1 MSLKVMKSRKPKKVN
16 RKSKSQKPVKKSQKP
31 VKKSRKRVKK
41 SRKPKKTSRKPV
53 KKSRKPK
60 KTSRKPKKTS
70 RKPKKTS
77 RKPVKKSRKPVK
89 KSRKP
94 VKKSRKPK
102 KTSRKPKKTSR
113 KPKKTS
119 RKPKKTSRKPV
130 KKSRKPKKTS
140 RRTYKARTVVGKVD
154 IGTAM
159 AKSLKHPVPMV
170 PGRFKTQAALKEFTN
185 NLQITQKNYNR
196 LKRLYSELYLDSNS
210 SPPKSSQPMIRYGGV
225 IGNGEP
231 LKTPK
236 YVNNNLKFSIA
247 KYTPEKEKELNKQ
260 IDALVFYKKQEN
272 EEDRSYP
279 SYSMLYESF
288 AALYNL
294 SE

>member
-196 LKRLYSELYLDSNS
+196 LKQLYSDLYLDSNS
-210 SPPKSSQPMIRYGGV
+210 SPPIPMIPYGGV

-247 KYTPEKEKELNKQ
+247 KYTPLKQAQLNKEIDRLVYYKEK
-260 IDALVFYKKQEN
+260 
-272 EEDRSYP
+272 RSYP
-279 SYSMLYESF
+279 SYSLLYDSF
-288 AALYNL
+288 TALDNL
-294 SE
+294 SELTFQSHQ

>member
-60 KTSRKPKKTS
+60 KTSRKP
-70 RKPKKTS
+70 
-77 RKPVKKSRKPVK
+77 VKKSRKPVK

-119 RKPKKTSRKPV
+119 RKPV

-140 RRTYKARTVVGKVD
+140 RRTYKAHTL
-154 IGTAM
+154 
-159 AKSLKHPVPMV
+159 KSAPLSKTSVSKKTIPIPMV
-170 PGRFKTQAALKEFTN
+170 PGRFKTQEALN

-210 SPPKSSQPMIRYGGV
+210 SPPIPMIPYGGV

-236 YVNNNLKFSIA
+236 YVNNNLKFSIE
-247 KYTPEKEKELNKQ
+247 KYTPFKQAQLNKE
-260 IDALVFYKKQEN
+260 IDRLVFYKEK
-272 EEDRSYP
+272 RSYP
-279 SYSMLYESF
+279 SYSLLYDSF
-288 AALYNL
+288 TALDNL
-294 SE
+294 SELTFQSHQ

>member
-60 KTSRKPKKTS
+60 KTSRKP
-70 RKPKKTS
+70 
-77 RKPVKKSRKPVK
+77 VKK
-89 KSRKP
+89 
-94 VKKSRKPK
+94 
-102 KTSRKPKKTSR
+102 SR

-140 RRTYKARTVVGKVD
+140 RRTYKAHTL
-154 IGTAM
+154 
-159 AKSLKHPVPMV
+159 KSAPLSKTSVSKKTIPIPMV
-170 PGRFKTQAALKEFTN
+170 PGRFKTQEALN

-210 SPPKSSQPMIRYGGV
+210 SPPKSSQPMIRYGV
-225 IGNGEP
+225 LGNGES
-231 LKTPK
+231 LKTPN
-236 YVNNNLKFSIA
+236 YVNNLKFSIE
-247 KYTPEKEKELNKQ
+247 KYTSEKEKELNKQ
-260 IDALVFYKKQEN
+260 IDALVYYKKN
-272 EEDRSYP
+272 RSYP
-279 SYSMLYESF
+279 SYYMLYDSF